1 MSRRTGPG
9 GKHDTGQLPQNG
21 FMFAPGVIEGP
32 SRRRWLTPHR
42 VESLARILM
51 VLAGLCAL
59 AAMLASAFVLR
70 GAA

>member
-9 GKHDTGQLPQNG
+9 GQHETRQLPQNG

-32 SRRRWLTPHR
+32 SRRRWLTPGR
-42 VESLARILM
+42 VEALARVLM

-59 AAMLASAFVLR
+59 AAMLASAFVLG
-70 GAA
+70 GA